1 MFEYSGISTKW
12 THYKADASMRR
23 IVWRGTDCFSLLSNY
38 LRKNLYKADISIKQT
53 HFCAPMMSA
62 SQRFHCTSNIY
73 RLFRNSNI
81 FMNPVLRAV
90 EKGGLQGSSKRA
102 NLKTEVTRKQSST
115 PNSWKNK
122 YFLSPDTHACGRV
135 SEGKKI
141 CFSEKLTCF
150 VIKINNMFKN
160 SHYLFSYT

>member
-1 MFEYSGISTKW
+1 
-12 THYKADASMRR
+12 
-23 IVWRGTDCFSLLSNY
+23 
-38 LRKNLYKADISIKQT
+38 
-53 HFCAPMMSA
+53 
-62 SQRFHCTSNIY
+62 
-73 RLFRNSNI
+73 
-81 FMNPVLRAV
+81 MNPVLRAV

-122 YFLSPDTHACGRV
+122 YFLSPDTHAYRRV

-141 CFSEKLTCF
+141 YFSEKLTCF

-160 SHYLFSYT
+160 SHY